1 MLSTLL
7 LLAAAASHEA
17 PFEPGRAFAD
27 AAACEAHLAGLAAS
41 ARGYEAV
48 KGPYQVA
55 EGDVR
60 IHLVSTE
67 GAGHRIE
74 EHRCLGEKLGSRSWT
89 HAMEKEDAP
98 FTVESAARDAAWL
111 KKGAAEQ

>member
-89 HAMEKEDAP
+89 HAMEEEAP